1 MMIYS
6 KSYQNNVICLT
17 DEELKLFS
25 EILNDVLSLYS
36 NYDVADDEFQLAC
49 KLTELIEDNG
59 C

>member
-1 MMIYS
+1 MIYS

-49 KLTELIEDNG
+49 KLTELIEDNR
-59 C
+59 

>member
-1 MMIYS
+1 MIYS

-36 NYDVADDEFQLAC
+36 NYDIVDDEFQLAC
-49 KLTELIEDNG
+49 KLTELIEDNR
-59 C
+59 

>member
-1 MMIYS
+1 MIYS

-36 NYDVADDEFQLAC
+36 NYDIVVDEFQLAC
-49 KLTELIEDNG
+49 KLTELIEDNR
-59 C
+59 